1 MHHGEMKMTP
11 KRKPHRTTK
20 KHAIRNA
27 LGQLGW
33 HAKGRD
39 VVAFLANF
47 GIEVNEGMVSTVKM
61 EGLKMPGEVKRH
73 EEKVK
78 STDKR
83 RKRPM
88 LRKIPQQ
95 REYRR

>member
-1 MHHGEMKMTP
+1 MTH
-11 KRKPHRTTK
+11 KNKPHRTSK
-20 KHAIRNA
+20 KQAIQNA

-39 VVAFLANF
+39 IVAFLANF
-47 GIEVNEGMVSTVKM
+47 GIEVNEGLVSTIKI
-61 EGLKMPGEVKRH
+61 ESTKRPGELKRH
-73 EEKVK
+73 VEQVK
-78 STDKR
+78 GTDKR
-83 RKRPM
+83 RQRPM

>member
-1 MHHGEMKMTP
+1 MTQ
-11 KRKPHRTTK
+11 KRKPRRASK
-20 KHAIRNA
+20 KTAIRNA
-27 LGQLGW
+27 LVHLGW

-39 VVAFLANF
+39 VVAYLANF
-47 GIEVNEGMVSTVKM
+47 GIEVNEGLVS
-61 EGLKMPGEVKRH
+61 
-73 EEKVK
+73 KVK
-78 STDKR
+78 VEGIKQPREVRQFREEIKAVDKR

>member
-1 MHHGEMKMTP
+1 MTQT
-11 KRKPHRTTK
+11 RKPDRTSK
-20 KHAIRNA
+20 KNAIRNA
-27 LGQLGW
+27 LSQLGW

-47 GIEVNEGMVSTVKM
+47 GIEVNEGLVSTIKM
-61 EGLKMPGEVKRH
+61 EGLKMPGAVKRH

-83 RKRPM
+83 RKRPR
-88 LRKIPQQ
+88 LRKIPQP

>member
-1 MHHGEMKMTP
+1 MP
-11 KRKPHRTTK
+11 KRKPHRRDK
-20 KHAIRNA
+20 KNAIRNA

-39 VVAFLANF
+39 IVAFLANL
-47 GIEVNEGMVSTVKM
+47 GVEVNEGLVNTLRIESTKR
-61 EGLKMPGEVKRH
+61 LGEVKRH
-73 EEKVK
+73 EHKLK
-78 STDKR
+78 TIDKR